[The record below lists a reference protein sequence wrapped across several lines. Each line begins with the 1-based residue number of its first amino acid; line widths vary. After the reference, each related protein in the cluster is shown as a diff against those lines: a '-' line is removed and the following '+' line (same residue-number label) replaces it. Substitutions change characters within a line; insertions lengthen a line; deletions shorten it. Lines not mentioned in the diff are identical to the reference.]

1 MCDKR
6 IDGFVSIDADQIT
19 ATNIYLEEGTA
30 VLPSLAFDLDRDT
43 GIFSPASNAIALSTG
58 GTKKLHVSAG
68 RFDVILDGV
77 YTSFT
82 LSDTTVQ
89 NVYIMKSRLGATNLL
104 YLDESDCLISQ
115 PLTIPSMTLDGGSIL
130 PTTENVDDIGSQ
142 AKYMKD
148 LYSKSLNLFNAT
160 NFGTIEYE
168 TNVLAIRTNN
178 DHSILLNPDAFPGND
193 GNVTLTST
201 ETTFNKPIYASSGLE
216 GTPSVVFSADSTTG
230 LYRIGASNI
239 GISTGGTKRIDISST
254 RNYFTNPISIGTST
268 TVANTNLNSAN
279 NSAESSILLSNSFQ
293 NPQNSIR
300 IYNSNDNNTTT
311 GTSSVQFGNKN
322 DGASN
327 PDATFY
333 AGVDWNGFDGTY
345 AIGKGNTG
353 GVFGKPGDNDLFTVA
368 TTGFSSTAQPA
379 FEVRSQGTSQSVVSG
394 TSTTLTSTLFN
405 ITVVN
410 RGFTSWSGS
419 ILTIASTGLYVLT
432 WSVYFAGNTTGVRQ
446 MWIAYENNDGNAF
459 GKTRHTP
466 SADLNNW
473 ESSSWVGVLNATD
486 VIELRVRQ
494 TSGIALSY
502 GSGTADGRCRFSAVK
517 LH

>member
-30 VLPSLAFDLDRDT
+30 DLPSLAFDLDRDT

-82 LSDTTVQ
+82 LIDTTVQ

-104 YLDESDCLISQ
+104 YLDESECAISQ
-115 PLTIPSMTLDGGSIL
+115 PLTIPSMTVDGG
-130 PTTENVDDIGSQ
+130 
-142 AKYMKD
+142 
-148 LYSKSLNLFNAT
+148 
-160 NFGTIEYE
+160 
-168 TNVLAIRTNN
+168 
-178 DHSILLNPDAFPGND
+178 
-193 GNVTLTST
+193 
-201 ETTFNKPIYASSGLE
+201 PIYASSGLE

-230 LYRIGASNI
+230 IYRIGASNI

-254 RNYFTNPISIGTST
+254 RNYFTNPICIGTST

-279 NSAESSILLSNSFQ
+279 NSAESSILLSNSFL

-353 GVFGKPGDNDLFTVA
+353 GVFGKPGDDDLFTVA

-379 FEVRSQGTSQSVVSG
+379 FEVRSQGTAQSVVSG
-394 TSTTLTSTLFN
+394 TSTTLNATLFN
-405 ITVVN
+405 TTVVN
-410 RGFTSWSGS
+410 RGFTSWTSGL
-419 ILTIASTGLYVLT
+419 LTIASTGLYVLT

-494 TSGIALSY
+494 TSGIALLY